1 MGSEEPVFDKG
12 NVMSQ
17 LLPKGILEGEEM
29 RAASAILRRLLE
41 DSDSFPEFLENMKT
55 GERWATD
62 KTDEEALKFLRG
74 RVELLVA
81 KRARI
86 ESRKKSRDA
95 ELKDYDP
102 DDLYGLLSKSQ
113 IDLEEARSMVEKAVI
128 ALRKSKHGDVPI
140 TLEDQLQFL
149 LRIFDDLN
157 VLYLSNMA
165 LVSQF
170 KKRDWSEASSEE
182 QP

>member
-1 MGSEEPVFDKG
+1 MGSEEPVFDKRD
-12 NVMSQ
+12 VMSQ
-17 LLPKGILEGEEM
+17 LLPKGILEGEKM
-29 RAASAILRRLLE
+29 QAARAILRRLLE
-41 DSDSFPEFLENMKT
+41 ESDSFSQFLENMKT
-55 GERWATD
+55 GERWATNE
-62 KTDEEALKFLRG
+62 TDEEALKFLRG

-81 KRARI
+81 KLALI
-86 ESRKKSRDA
+86 ESRRKSRDA

-102 DDLYGLLSKSQ
+102 DDLYALLSKSQ
-113 IDLEEARSMVEKAVI
+113 IDLEEGRSMIEKAII
-128 ALRKSKHGDVPI
+128 ALRKSKQGDVPI

-170 KKRDWSEASSEE
+170 KKRDWSEASPEE
-182 QP
+182 HP